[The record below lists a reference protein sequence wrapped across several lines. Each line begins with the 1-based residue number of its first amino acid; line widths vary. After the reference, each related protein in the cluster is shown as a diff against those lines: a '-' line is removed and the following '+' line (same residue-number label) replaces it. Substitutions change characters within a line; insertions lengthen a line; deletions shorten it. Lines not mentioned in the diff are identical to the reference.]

1 MSTENPFTLNPSRIV
16 MYSKSWCPDC
26 RRARRVITESK
37 VPFTELDVT
46 NDEKARAFVR
56 GINNGNESVPTII
69 FPDGSILV
77 EPGNSKLSEKLQS
90 LNTLSTE

>member
-1 MSTENPFTLNPSRIV
+1 MSTENPFTLNPTSIV

>member
-1 MSTENPFTLNPSRIV
+1 MSSENPFTLNPTIIV

-26 RRARRVITESK
+26 RRARKVITESK
-37 VPFTELDVT
+37 VPFIELDVT

-56 GINNGNESVPTII
+56 EINKGNESVPTII

-77 EPGNSKLSEKLQS
+77 EPGNSKLSEKIQS
-90 LNTLSTE
+90 LNSLSAE